1 MTHFRSGS
9 LKSMSSTRTKHDGHV
24 DGNLN
29 FIALYVY
36 VIHIDLFTAKRHY
49 SLCRRHGW
57 SRTFTVA
64 PEDIHTLD
72 YAALEDI
79 LELNTLK
86 LRPVGLRVFIEHP
99 PDSNQWAKIRPWK
112 QDTSLVSLLLNDF
125 FERRRRDGIVLRI
138 DVRDGHERPVTDA
151 GAVNGFASA
160 VGSFIAGSMRSERER
175 EQVDK
180 AWWRLGSGSSRDR
193 LLSASTSTN
202 ATRRRGVTEGET
214 EDERGPLPRLKKVC
228 TMRVSRGSL
237 AVAFPPSP
245 ITHHATCNTFL
256 SFAACLL
263 SPYLPISLSLIS
275 IFRLKHNRHTDYKN
289 DGRSWGIVRTAFIL
303 FLPCPFPKI
312 AATNSPRTRTTALHL

>member
-1 MTHFRSGS
+1 M
-9 LKSMSSTRTKHDGHV
+9 
-24 DGNLN
+24 N
-29 FIALYVY
+29 
-36 VIHIDLFTAKRHY
+36 LFTAKRHY

-57 SRTFTVA
+57 SRSFTVA
-64 PEDIHTLD
+64 PEEIQALD

-112 QDTSLVSLLLNDF
+112 KDTSLASLLLNDF

-151 GAVNGFASA
+151 GAVNSFASA

-193 LLSASTSTN
+193 LLSPSTSTN
-202 ATRRRGVTEGET
+202 TTRRRGVAEGQT
-214 EDERGPLPRLKKVC
+214 EDERGPPPRPKKVC
-228 TMRVSRGSL
+228 TMRASRGSL
-237 AVAFPPSP
+237 AVAFPTSP
-245 ITHHATCNTFL
+245 ITQPFPFLCLHAYTLPIPNFPIPV
-256 SFAACLL
+256 
-263 SPYLPISLSLIS
+263 SPYPLSLIS
-275 IFRLKHNRHTDYKN
+275 IFRLKSNRHTDHKN
-289 DGRSWGIVRTAFIL
+289 DDRSRGIV
-303 FLPCPFPKI
+303 
-312 AATNSPRTRTTALHL
+312 